1 MSIGPNRD
9 TCAVCEHG
17 MLEPSEYC
25 GTAPL
30 LSAKGLVKQV
40 RLFKRKCSCCH
51 AEHHLSYATGGL
63 RLQRGEQVPY
73 EGCTD
78 ARFFAITKSC
88 VWETSLLVDF
98 EAQALNSHTGFSTF
112 MAEYSMKYG
121 GELPFSDD
129 RAHRAFAHAFYAWSL
144 LRWRQELG
152 LLSAVLKLGDASGRD
167 HELSDLD
174 QTLLAQIKELESAFT
189 RVWGAKHGEHCRNL
203 EKCVCQAVDGHM
215 KARRRVCENK
225 WAKLVDCGALGK
237 HVTNCSRSPIPGSK
251 FCYEC
256 RSATAKRGPAA
267 LVGIAGTSDGPAC
280 EPCDDDLGPLK
291 DGESTPVS
299 GSGNVTYTLTRMGSS
314 YICTCPAW
322 TYQKVTP
329 RTCKHLKQL
338 RGEDKEKERMEAK
351 PEAGVSPSEQYR
363 QQRELERGW
372 EPSAAEKDVYL
383 VEDILEHK
391 PATIAG
397 VCAPSCSLGA
407 KHRECVNK
415 KKKKMYRV
423 KWVGWGEEHNQWVC
437 ETDVGKAA
445 IDEYEQAREA
455 ARARP
460 KKHAGALAAILLAA
474 AGGGTQDWEVTA
486 KDESDFKAIK
496 CATLKAFQYAEKRR
510 TTAGILALVS
520 GCGLFLKIG
529 EIYGSESL
537 TQVHHFLFQA
547 YHVDGIVK
555 PKVLC
560 YDDACHLK
568 KFLLNRPH
576 SPLSRIQNPESR
588 IQMEPRPTWFS

>member
-1 MSIGPNRD
+1 MEAVVASFTVAGSRIAPLCHLDDVASFFIAAAAHGASTIDRAAKVAAHIGTLAESVPLIGTLLNLLPSMPAVQTLLRLLPPRAGMTLLTD
-9 TCAVCEHG
+9 RTTCIVCEK
-17 MLEPSEYC
+17 LLDVVSRKDS
-25 GTAPL
+25 ASIQVPL
-30 LSAKGLVKQV
+30 FSQSGVISSVHLCKKMCRGCSAVH
-40 RLFKRKCSCCH
+40 FP
-51 AEHHLSYATGGL
+51 SYATGGTQL
-63 RLQRGEQVPY
+63 AAGEQRPY

-78 ARFFAITKSC
+78 ARYFAITKSC

-98 EAQALNSHTGFSTF
+98 EAQALNSHTGFATF

-121 GELPFSDD
+121 GELPFSHI
-129 RAHRAFAHAFYAWSL
+129 RAPQAFAHAFYAWSL
-144 LRWRQELG
+144 VRWRQELG
-152 LLSAVLKLGDASGRD
+152 LLSARVLKLGDASGRD

-203 EKCVCQAVDGHM
+203 AKCVCHAIDGHM
-215 KARRRVCENK
+215 KARRRVCENA

-314 YICTCPAW
+314 YVCTCPAW

-338 RGEDKEKERMEAK
+338 RGEDKQKERMEAK

-397 VCAPSCSLGA
+397 VCAPSCSLGP
-407 KHRECVNK
+407 KHRDCVK
-415 KKKKMYRV
+415 KKK
-423 KWVGWGEEHNQWVC
+423 
-437 ETDVGKAA
+437 
-445 IDEYEQAREA
+445 
-455 ARARP
+455 
-460 KKHAGALAAILLAA
+460 
-474 AGGGTQDWEVTA
+474 
-486 KDESDFKAIK
+486 
-496 CATLKAFQYAEKRR
+496 
-510 TTAGILALVS
+510 
-520 GCGLFLKIG
+520 
-529 EIYGSESL
+529 
-537 TQVHHFLFQA
+537 
-547 YHVDGIVK
+547 
-555 PKVLC
+555 
-560 YDDACHLK
+560 
-568 KFLLNRPH
+568 
-576 SPLSRIQNPESR
+576 
-588 IQMEPRPTWFS
+588 